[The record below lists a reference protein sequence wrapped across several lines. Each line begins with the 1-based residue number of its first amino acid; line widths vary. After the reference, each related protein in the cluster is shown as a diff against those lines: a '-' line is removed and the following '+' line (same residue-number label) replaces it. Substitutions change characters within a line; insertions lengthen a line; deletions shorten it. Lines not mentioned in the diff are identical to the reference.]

1 MPFFIWSLATFFIF
15 YICAILGNLMPGIKI
30 LNIVGARPQIIKASA
45 ISRAIQTHFSDR
57 ITELI
62 VHTGQH
68 YDKEMSDVFFEELEI
83 HKPHYNLG
91 VGSAGHGRQTSLM
104 LTGIEEILNNE
115 KPDCVIL
122 YGDTNSTIAGAI
134 AAAKLH
140 YPVIHIEAGLRS
152 FNKKMPE
159 EINRI
164 VSDHCSTLLF
174 APTNAAFKNLMNEG
188 FRPENS
194 PPYTIDN
201 PKIYLTGDIM
211 FDNTVFFAQLA
222 ETKKGTFLDQLPV
235 QKNNFVLVTIHR
247 DSNTDDS
254 ERLRSIISTLRI
266 LSDENQICMVMPLHP
281 RTINTLKTRIP
292 DFYSEISA
300 TRHIKIIPPVSF
312 LEMTLLEKNC
322 RMIITDSGGVQKESH
337 FFKKP
342 CIVLRKETEWI
353 ELVQNG
359 TAKLVD
365 ADPQLIR
372 SEFEYFLKNGS
383 ALEFPSFYGDGKAA
397 EFILREIL
405 MLFEKV

>member
-1 MPFFIWSLATFFIF
+1 MFP
-15 YICAILGNLMPGIKI
+15 IKL

-45 ISRAIQTHFSDR
+45 ISRAIRTHFSDR
-57 ITELI
+57 FTEII

-91 VGSAGHGRQTSLM
+91 VGSAGHGRQTAM
-104 LTGIEEILNNE
+104 MITGIEDVIIRE
-115 KPDCVIL
+115 KPDCVVL
-122 YGDTNSTIAGAI
+122 YGDTNSTLAGAL

-140 YPVIHIEAGLRS
+140 FPVLHIEAGLRS
-152 FNKKMPE
+152 FNKIMPE

-211 FDNTVFFAQLA
+211 YDNTLFFAQLA
-222 ETKKGTFLDQLPV
+222 EHKKSTFLKDLSV
-235 QKNNFVLVTIHR
+235 EKDKFVLVTIHR
-247 DSNTDDS
+247 DTNTDDS
-254 ERLRSIISTLRI
+254 ERLQRIINTLWEI
-266 LSDENQICMVMPLHP
+266 AEQKQIMLVMPFHP
-281 RTINTLKTRIP
+281 RTINSLKTKMP
-292 DFYSEISA
+292 EFLSQSA
-300 TRHIKIIPPVSF
+300 GSSMIKIIPPVSF

-359 TAKLVD
+359 TAKLAD
-365 ADPQLIR
+365 ADPGKIR
-372 SEFEYFLKNGS
+372 NEFESFLVQGRN
-383 ALEFPSFYGDGKAA
+383 LEYPGFYGNGRTA
-397 EFILREIL
+397 EFILNEIL
-405 MLFEKV
+405 MLFEKE